1 MPWGYKVKMVPGHM
15 EIILVGLNSISIAH
29 QLVSSEKLL
38 SIFEFWFLL
47 CQLGLLIQSLDFC
60 EVAFLKWY
68 LIFTPLI
75 GVQYFPL
82 VLCPLSCFCMIA
94 YNHLSSTSST
104 QG

>member
-1 MPWGYKVKMVPGHM
+1 MVPGHM

-47 CQLGLLIQSLDFC
+47 CQLGVTNPISFDFC
-60 EVAFLKWY
+60 EVAFLKWC